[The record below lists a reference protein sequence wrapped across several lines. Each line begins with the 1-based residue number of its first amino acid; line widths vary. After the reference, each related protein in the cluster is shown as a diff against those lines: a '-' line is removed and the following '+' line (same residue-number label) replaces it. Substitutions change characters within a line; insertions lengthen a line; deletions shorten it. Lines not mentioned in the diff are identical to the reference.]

1 MRRHQWDG
9 TPTCKFSPTLIGVRQ
24 RAVSIPLEI
33 AMQFTQISPSVS
45 AQNPSVFKFGQNE
58 IRVFQKDLEPWFL
71 AADVCKALELTN
83 PTASL
88 KVLAPNEK
96 TKIDIGR
103 PEKANVISES
113 GLYVLILRCQD
124 AIKEGSIA
132 YQFRIWVTKEV
143 LPTIRKTGQYSA
155 TEKSSEVVPL
165 TPRQQYKIQRAVAER
180 AKGSHVHFNT
190 IYKAIKIYFKV
201 AKYDQIPASRF
212 DECINF
218 IQTVDLRIP
227 EVLSDQPVEFPK
239 PQLPSCPHCELITR
253 GNLQQ
258 ASVKEIQQLTIDAR
272 NALAEIEK
280 ERIRVWTCLHEIVFK
295 LKVFA

>member
-1 MRRHQWDG
+1 
-9 TPTCKFSPTLIGVRQ
+9 
-24 RAVSIPLEI
+24 
-33 AMQFTQISPSVS
+33 MQFTLQPTSTS
-45 AQNPSVFKFGQNE
+45 AQVPSIFRFGQNE
-58 IRVFQKDLEPWFL
+58 IRVFEENHESWFV
-71 AADVCKALELTN
+71 AADVCKALSIKN
-83 PTASL
+83 PSDAL
-88 KVLAPNEK
+88 RILAPNERARK
-96 TKIDIGR
+96 FLGR
-103 PEKANVISES
+103 QGEANIISES

-143 LPTIRKTGQYSA
+143 LPAIRKTGKYSS

-253 GNLQQ
+253 GNLQR

-272 NALAEIEK
+272 NALAEMEK
-280 ERIRVWTCLHEIVFK
+280 ERIRAWTCLHEIVFK

>member
-1 MRRHQWDG
+1 
-9 TPTCKFSPTLIGVRQ
+9 
-24 RAVSIPLEI
+24 
-33 AMQFTQISPSVS
+33 MQLTQLAPSVS
-45 AQNPSVFKFGQNE
+45 AQNTHTPIVQIDNGHATTLSTQVADYFGKRHDAVLRDIRCLVKKCPELNLHNFVEVDYKTNKGQTYKAYRMDRKGFVLLAMGFTGEQALKFK
-58 IRVFQKDLEPWFL
+58 
-71 AADVCKALELTN
+71 
-83 PTASL
+83 
-88 KVLAPNEK
+88 
-96 TKIDIGR
+96 
-103 PEKANVISES
+103 
-113 GLYVLILRCQD
+113 
-124 AIKEGSIA
+124 IA
-132 YQFRIWVTKEV
+132 YIDAFDRMEEELRNSTADKLKAVI
-143 LPTIRKTGQYSA
+143 
-155 TEKSSEVVPL
+155 PL

-239 PQLPSCPHCELITR
+239 SQLPSCPHCELITR

-272 NALAEIEK
+272 NALAEMEK
-280 ERIRVWTCLHEIVFK
+280 ERIRAWTCLHEIVFK

>member
-1 MRRHQWDG
+1 MR
-9 TPTCKFSPTLIGVRQ
+9 SPITSLNRVKNSRVTEDRKGFV
-24 RAVSIPLEI
+24 LL
-33 AMQFTQISPSVS
+33 AMGFT
-45 AQNPSVFKFGQNE
+45 GE
-58 IRVFQKDLEPWFL
+58 
-71 AADVCKALELTN
+71 KALQF
-83 PTASL
+83 
-88 KVLAPNEK
+88 K
-96 TKIDIGR
+96 
-103 PEKANVISES
+103 
-113 GLYVLILRCQD
+113 
-124 AIKEGSIA
+124 IA
-132 YQFRIWVTKEV
+132 YIDAFDRMEEELRNSTADKLKAVI
-143 LPTIRKTGQYSA
+143 
-155 TEKSSEVVPL
+155 PL

-239 PQLPSCPHCELITR
+239 SQLPSCPHCELITR

-272 NALAEIEK
+272 NALAEMEK
-280 ERIRVWTCLHEIVFK
+280 ERIRAWTCLHEIVFK

>member
-1 MRRHQWDG
+1 
-9 TPTCKFSPTLIGVRQ
+9 
-24 RAVSIPLEI
+24 
-33 AMQFTQISPSVS
+33 MQFMQITPSTS
-45 AQNPSVFKFGQNE
+45 AQNSSLPIVQIADGHATTLSTQVADYFGK
-58 IRVFQKDLEPWFL
+58 RHD
-71 AADVCKALELTN
+71 
-83 PTASL
+83 
-88 KVLAPNEK
+88 
-96 TKIDIGR
+96 
-103 PEKANVISES
+103 NVIRSVKCLIKSAPELN
-113 GLYVLILRCQD
+113 GRNFAPVEIKDAKGELRPAYRMDRKGFVLLSMGFTGER
-124 AIKEGSIA
+124 ALKFKIA
-132 YQFRIWVTKEV
+132 YIDAFDRMEEELRNSTADKLKAVI
-143 LPTIRKTGQYSA
+143 
-155 TEKSSEVVPL
+155 PL

-272 NALAEIEK
+272 NALVAIEK
-280 ERIRVWTCLHEIVFK
+280 ERIRAWTCLHEIVFK
-295 LKVFA
+295 LKAFV

>member
-1 MRRHQWDG
+1 MQLTQLIPSAPALSIVNGH
-9 TPTCKFSPTLIGVRQ
+9 PTTLSTQVAEYFGKLHKDVLKATRNLIESAPELNGRNFAPV
-24 RAVSIPLEI
+24 EI
-33 AMQFTQISPSVS
+33 KDAKGELRPAYRMDRKGFVLLSMGFT
-45 AQNPSVFKFGQNE
+45 GE
-58 IRVFQKDLEPWFL
+58 
-71 AADVCKALELTN
+71 KAL
-83 PTASL
+83 
-88 KVLAPNEK
+88 KFK
-96 TKIDIGR
+96 
-103 PEKANVISES
+103 
-113 GLYVLILRCQD
+113 
-124 AIKEGSIA
+124 IA
-132 YQFRIWVTKEV
+132 YIDAFDRMEEELRNSTADKLKAVI
-143 LPTIRKTGQYSA
+143 
-155 TEKSSEVVPL
+155 PL

-239 PQLPSCPHCELITR
+239 PQLPSCPHCELVAQ
-253 GNLQQ
+253 GNIQQ

-272 NALAEIEK
+272 NALTEMEK
-280 ERIRVWTCLHEIVFK
+280 ERIRAWTCLHEIVFK

>member
-1 MRRHQWDG
+1 
-9 TPTCKFSPTLIGVRQ
+9 
-24 RAVSIPLEI
+24 
-33 AMQFTQISPSVS
+33 MQLTQIAPSAS
-45 AQNPSVFKFGQNE
+45 AQKPSIFKFGQKE
-58 IRVFQKDLEPWFL
+58 IRVFEEDREPWFV
-71 AADVCKALELTN
+71 AIDVCKALNLSN
-83 PTASL
+83 PSVAL
-88 KVLAPNEK
+88 QALAPNERARK
-96 TKIDIGR
+96 FLGR
-103 PEKANVISES
+103 QGEANIISES

-132 YQFRIWVTKEV
+132 YEFRIWVTKEV
-143 LPTIRKTGQYSA
+143 LPAIRKTGQYSA

-190 IYKAIKIYFKV
+190 IYRAIKIYFKV
-201 AKYDQIPASRF
+201 AKYNQIPASRF

-272 NALAEIEK
+272 NALAAIEK
-280 ERIRVWTCLHEIVFK
+280 ERIRAWTCLHEIVFK

>member
-1 MRRHQWDG
+1 MSALSFCFESNQ
-9 TPTCKFSPTLIGVRQ
+9 VR
-24 RAVSIPLEI
+24 VLGNILNPLFVALDI
-33 AMQFTQISPSVS
+33 
-45 AQNPSVFKFGQNE
+45 
-58 IRVFQKDLEPWFL
+58 
-71 AADVCKALELTN
+71 CKALGFGN
-83 PTASL
+83 PYQAIKDHVDQDDLCKQEITD
-88 KVLAPNEK
+88 
-96 TKIDIGR
+96 TMGR
-103 PEKANVISES
+103 KQEVNCVNES
-113 GLYVLILRCQD
+113 GMYALIF
-124 AIKEGSIA
+124 GSKLPSA
-132 YQFRIWVTKEV
+132 KRFKKWVTSEV
-143 LPTIRKTGQYSA
+143 LPAIRKNGQYSA
-155 TEKSSEVVPL
+155 TEESSEVVPL

-253 GNLQQ
+253 GNLHQ

-272 NALAEIEK
+272 NALAEMEK
-280 ERIRVWTCLHEIVFK
+280 ERIRAWTCLHEIVFK

>member
-1 MRRHQWDG
+1 MQLTQLIPSAPALSIVNGH
-9 TPTCKFSPTLIGVRQ
+9 PTTLSTQVAEYFGKLHKDVLKATRNLIESAPELNGRNFAPV
-24 RAVSIPLEI
+24 EI
-33 AMQFTQISPSVS
+33 KDAKGELRPAYRMDRKGFVLLSMGFT
-45 AQNPSVFKFGQNE
+45 GE
-58 IRVFQKDLEPWFL
+58 
-71 AADVCKALELTN
+71 KAL
-83 PTASL
+83 
-88 KVLAPNEK
+88 KFK
-96 TKIDIGR
+96 
-103 PEKANVISES
+103 
-113 GLYVLILRCQD
+113 
-124 AIKEGSIA
+124 IA
-132 YQFRIWVTKEV
+132 YIDAFDRMEEELRNSTADKLKAVI
-143 LPTIRKTGQYSA
+143 
-155 TEKSSEVVPL
+155 PL

-239 PQLPSCPHCELITR
+239 PQLPSCPHCELVVR

-258 ASVKEIQQLTIDAR
+258 VSVKEIQQLTIDAR
-272 NALAEIEK
+272 NALATMEK
-280 ERIRVWTCLHEIVFK
+280 ERIRAWTCLHEIVFK

>member
-1 MRRHQWDG
+1 MSSLSTPVVTICDG
-9 TPTCKFSPTLIGVRQ
+9 VATTLSTNIAEFFGKLHKDVIRSIETILSSTDEKHKRNFAPMMIDVEIGNGAIRKSKAY
-24 RAVSIPLEI
+24 RLTRDG
-33 AMQFTQISPSVS
+33 FT
-45 AQNPSVFKFGQNE
+45 
-58 IRVFQKDLEPWFL
+58 FL
-71 AADVCKALELTN
+71 AMGFTGERAQAFKWAYIDAFNRMEEELRNSTADKLKA
-83 PTASL
+83 
-88 KVLAPNEK
+88 
-96 TKIDIGR
+96 
-103 PEKANVISES
+103 VI
-113 GLYVLILRCQD
+113 
-124 AIKEGSIA
+124 
-132 YQFRIWVTKEV
+132 
-143 LPTIRKTGQYSA
+143 
-155 TEKSSEVVPL
+155 PL

-227 EVLSDQPVEFPK
+227 EVLSEQPVEFPK

>member
-1 MRRHQWDG
+1 
-9 TPTCKFSPTLIGVRQ
+9 
-24 RAVSIPLEI
+24 
-33 AMQFTQISPSVS
+33 MQLTQITPRASSH
-45 AQNPSVFKFGQNE
+45 NPSVFKFGRNE
-58 IRVFQKDLEPWFL
+58 IRVFEKDREPWFL

-88 KVLAPNEK
+88 KVLAPSEK
-96 TKIDIGR
+96 NKIDIGR

-132 YQFRIWVTKEV
+132 YEFRIWVTKEV
-143 LPTIRKTGQYSA
+143 IPAIRKTGQYSA
-155 TEKSSEVVPL
+155 TEESSEGVPL

-272 NALAEIEK
+272 NALAAIEK
-280 ERIRVWTCLHEIVFK
+280 ERIRAWTCLHEIVFK
-295 LKVFA
+295 LKAFV

>member
-1 MRRHQWDG
+1 MSALSFCFESNQVRVLG
-9 TPTCKFSPTLIGVRQ
+9 TIVN
-24 RAVSIPLEI
+24 PLFVALDI
-33 AMQFTQISPSVS
+33 
-45 AQNPSVFKFGQNE
+45 
-58 IRVFQKDLEPWFL
+58 
-71 AADVCKALELTN
+71 CKALGFTN
-83 PTASL
+83 HRKAISDHVDP
-88 KVLAPNEK
+88 E
-96 TKIDIGR
+96 DISKMEITTNGGKQ
-103 PEKANVISES
+103 EVNCVNES
-113 GLYVLILRCQD
+113 GMYALIF
-124 AIKEGSIA
+124 GSKLPSA
-132 YQFRIWVTKEV
+132 KRFKKWVTSEV
-143 LPTIRKTGQYSA
+143 LPAIRKTGQYSA

-239 PQLPSCPHCELITR
+239 PQLPSCPHCEFITR

-272 NALAEIEK
+272 NALAEMER
-280 ERIRVWTCLHEIVFK
+280 ERIRAWTCLHEIVFK

>member
-1 MRRHQWDG
+1 MTDLVFARNGQAFTNSIIIAEHTSNTHKAMLQ
-9 TPTCKFSPTLIGVRQ
+9 LVRGYLSDFEVFGRVGFEIQ
-24 RAVSIPLEI
+24 PFETNGGIQKREI
-33 AMQFTQISPSVS
+33 ALLNEQQATLLVTYCK
-45 AQNPSVFKFGQNE
+45 NTEVVRKFKVALVKAFYDM
-58 IRVFQKDLEPWFL
+58 RQKLML
-71 AADVCKALELTN
+71 ST
-83 PTASL
+83 
-88 KVLAPNEK
+88 
-96 TKIDIGR
+96 
-103 PEKANVISES
+103 
-113 GLYVLILRCQD
+113 
-124 AIKEGSIA
+124 
-132 YQFRIWVTKEV
+132 
-143 LPTIRKTGQYSA
+143 
-155 TEKSSEVVPL
+155 TEQSSEVVPL

-239 PQLPSCPHCELITR
+239 PQLPSCPHCELVAR

-272 NALAEIEK
+272 NALAAIEK
-280 ERIRVWTCLHEIVFK
+280 ERIRAWTCLHEIVFK

>member
-1 MRRHQWDG
+1 
-9 TPTCKFSPTLIGVRQ
+9 
-24 RAVSIPLEI
+24 
-33 AMQFTQISPSVS
+33 MQFTQITPSV
-45 AQNPSVFKFGQNE
+45 PSLEVVNGHPTTLSTHVAEFFGKLHKDVLKAVRNLTESVPELNGRNFAPVE
-58 IRVFQKDLEPWFL
+58 IKDAKGQMRPAYRMDRKGFVLL
-71 AADVCKALELTN
+71 AMGFTGEKALQF
-83 PTASL
+83 
-88 KVLAPNEK
+88 K
-96 TKIDIGR
+96 
-103 PEKANVISES
+103 
-113 GLYVLILRCQD
+113 
-124 AIKEGSIA
+124 IA
-132 YQFRIWVTKEV
+132 YIDAFDRMEEELRNSTAAKLKAVI
-143 LPTIRKTGQYSA
+143 
-155 TEKSSEVVPL
+155 PL

-253 GNLQQ
+253 GNLHL

-272 NALAEIEK
+272 NALAAIEK
-280 ERIRVWTCLHEIVFK
+280 ERIRAWTCLHEIVFK
-295 LKVFA
+295 LKAFV